1 MTDLKR
7 YQVYYRNSDGDVYMK
22 FFSSNSV
29 FNCINENNLTCYD
42 LISIHEVGS
51 N

>member
-1 MTDLKR
+1 MSDLKR
-7 YQVYYRNSDGDVYMK
+7 YQVYFRNSDGDVYMK
-22 FFSSNSV
+22 FFSSKSLY
-29 FNCINENNLTCYD
+29 FCICENNLSCYD